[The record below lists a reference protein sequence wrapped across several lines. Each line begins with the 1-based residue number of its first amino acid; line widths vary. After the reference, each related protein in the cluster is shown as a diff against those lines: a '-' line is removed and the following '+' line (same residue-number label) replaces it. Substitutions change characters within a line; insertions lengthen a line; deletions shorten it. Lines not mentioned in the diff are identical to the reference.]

1 MEGTEN
7 KEASSSSNKMLIPAV
22 VVIAV
27 LVLGAAGFL
36 AMKKSRQNQ
45 SAPVQSVQTPS
56 PTEMMMKKEPTS
68 AMGTS
73 ATPSGQAMSDKS
85 VKSFSV
91 SGSNFSFS
99 PSEIRVKKGDS
110 VKVTF
115 TSTGGTHDFVIDA
128 YNVKTGILQ
137 NGQSET
143 ATFVADKAGTFE
155 FYCSVGNHRAMGMV
169 GKLVV
174 E

>member
-7 KEASSSSNKMLIPAV
+7 KETPSTNKMLIPAV

-45 SAPVQSVQTPS
+45 GAAVQPVQTPS
-56 PTEMMMKKEPTS
+56 PTEVMMKKEQTS
-68 AMGTS
+68 AGTS

-91 SGSNFSFS
+91 SGQNFSFS

-115 TSTGGTHDFVIDA
+115 TSTSGMHDFVIDA
-128 YNVKTGILQ
+128 YNVKTSILK

-143 ATFVADKAGTFE
+143 VTFVADKAGTFE
-155 FYCSVGNHRAMGMV
+155 YYCGVGNHRAMGMV
-169 GKLVV
+169 GKLIV